1 MYNIDIWWYMMYSA
15 KKHELGVPYK
25 IGETHLGI
33 NQWIWAI
40 STSDSS
46 DAALNLTQLVG

>member
-1 MYNIDIWWYMMYSA
+1 MYSA

-25 IGETHLGI
+25 IGEKHLGI